1 VGGKPLPN
9 VLKVERDNEDKIVL
23 LSEKFSRI
31 TTELREAVDLSI
43 IIRRESPQ
51 SKQGTILLW
60 EQFLSQLFS
69 YIKQRSKETKDNLLS
84 GISLTRLK
92 LF

>member
-1 VGGKPLPN
+1 MPK
-9 VLKVERDNEDKIVL
+9 VLEVDRDNAEKIVI
-23 LSEKFSRI
+23 LSEKFSHI
-31 TTELREAVDLSI
+31 ATELRAAVDLSI

-51 SKQGTILLW
+51 SKHETILLW
-60 EQFLSQLFS
+60 EEFLSQLFG
-69 YIKQRSKETKDNLLS
+69 YIKQRSKEAKDNLLS

>member
-1 VGGKPLPN
+1 VSKVLN
-9 VLKVERDNEDKIVL
+9 VESESSEKLEI
-23 LSEKFSRI
+23 LSEKFNHI
-31 TTELREAVDLSI
+31 ATELRAAVDLSI

-60 EQFLSQLFS
+60 EEFLGQLFG

-92 LF
+92 IF

>member
-1 VGGKPLPN
+1 VLN
-9 VLKVERDNEDKIVL
+9 VQEVERENKDKIVL
-23 LSEKFSRI
+23 LSERFSRI
-31 TTELREAVDLSI
+31 TKDLREAVDMSI
-43 IIRRESPQ
+43 VIRRDSPQ
-51 SKQGTILLW
+51 SKQETILLW

-69 YIKQRSKETKDNLLS
+69 YIKERSKETKDNLLS